1 MISHIEFMGP
11 QASGKSEIY
20 KEFLKSTK
28 KNQHIISF
36 EKALYY
42 SLKLKLP
49 YRVLK
54 KILIS
59 QIYSRSYKRIKRLAD
74 FELNNQELYSFVLKK
89 IKEYGKPK
97 WRNETLYGVNN
108 FFSLYQ
114 QISEHFQNKKDIIVF
129 DEGFLQR
136 GVSIFATNPLIKP
149 KRKDVVE
156 YIKKIP
162 LPKIV
167 FYIST
172 DSEQCLERMKKR
184 KQGFKR
190 MKNLSKKDL
199 KKVME
204 NVELYLNIAKKEL
217 EKKGVLVLKIE
228 NYNLTKAIKEMRR
241 IKNENILHR
250 I

>member
-1 MISHIEFMGP
+1 MASHVEFMGL

-20 KEFLKSTK
+20 KEFSKLTK
-28 KNQHIISF
+28 KNQNIISF

-42 SLKLKLP
+42 SLKIKLP

-54 KILIS
+54 RILIS
-59 QIYSRSYKRIKRLAD
+59 QIYSRSYKRIKKLAD
-74 FELNNQELYSFVLKK
+74 FELNNPELYSFILKK

-97 WRNETLYGVNN
+97 WRNETLYGANN

-114 QISEHFQNKKDIIVF
+114 QILEYFQNKKDIIVF

-149 KRKDVVE
+149 KRKDIAE

-172 DSEQCLERMKKR
+172 DIKECIQRMKKR
-184 KQGFKR
+184 KHGFKR
-190 MKNLSKKDL
+190 MKNLSEKDS
-199 KKVME
+199 KKVIEHM
-204 NVELYLNIAKKEL
+204 ELYLNIATKEL
-217 EKKGVLVLKIE
+217 KKKGVLVLKIE
-228 NYNLTKAIKEMRR
+228 NYNLTKSIREIKR
-241 IKNENILHR
+241 IINDYL
-250 I
+250 